1 MDPDQSY
8 RWGQN
13 FPQGPYPASIPCS
26 IRTRLFEVLSQAGQ
40 GNSHLPFPLLYT
52 RIWIIPMSLLGY
64 ETLLALA
71 TRGLHPERI
80 MNRNMMVQI
89 SYIKDH

>member
-1 MDPDQSY
+1 
-8 RWGQN
+8 
-13 FPQGPYPASIPCS
+13 
-26 IRTRLFEVLSQAGQ
+26 
-40 GNSHLPFPLLYT
+40 
-52 RIWIIPMSLLGY
+52 MSLLGY